1 MNQAALGAAIEVMAI
16 AKHSHHTGFNGALE
30 TGEHTATVVEVPGLE
45 VHVTGLADDIAAL
58 VVEIAIDLDTQA
70 VLPLQLALRVRQAKG
85 VDAQVAVLA
94 VDQTVSVVLNDGA
107 GIDGQRTFGRDG
119 AALAVVQ
126 AAHGQ

>member
-1 MNQAALGAAIEVMAI
+1 MAI
-16 AKHSHHTGFNGALE
+16 AKHSHHAGIDGALE

-70 VLPLQLALRVRQAKG
+70 VLPLHFALGVGQAKG
-85 VDAQVAVLA
+85 VDVQVAFLA
-94 VDQTVSVVLNDGA
+94 VDQAVSVVLNDGA
-107 GIDGQRTFGRDG
+107 GIDAQRTFGRDG